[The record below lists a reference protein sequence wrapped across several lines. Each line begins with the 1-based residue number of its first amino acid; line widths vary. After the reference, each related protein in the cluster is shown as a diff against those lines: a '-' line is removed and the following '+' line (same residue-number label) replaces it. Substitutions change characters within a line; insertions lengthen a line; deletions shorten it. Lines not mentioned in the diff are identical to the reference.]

1 MSEPALTSRRPSLS
15 RVARAGLSALAVLSL
30 ATGALALYGIGAAD
44 KAFACSAS
52 SETLAAVNA
61 AAKGELAAMKAGPE
75 PRPLPPLAFKD
86 AAGADVG
93 LDRFKGK
100 IVLLNLWATW
110 CAPCKKEM
118 PALDRLQAEKGGADF
133 EVVAVSLDFGTPDKP
148 KKFLE
153 EIGAKSLAF
162 YMDPSGKLLPTL
174 KKIDRATG
182 LPTTL
187 LIDREGC
194 EMAHLPGPAEW
205 ASEDGKRVIEAAI
218 AK

>member
-1 MSEPALTSRRPSLS
+1 MPSNA
-15 RVARAGLSALAVLSL
+15 VWFSALKVVCVVS
-30 ATGALALYGIGAAD
+30 GALALYGIAASD

-52 SETLAAVNA
+52 PETLAAVNKA
-61 AAKGELAAMKAGPE
+61 AVGELAAMKAGAE
-75 PRPLPPLAFKD
+75 PRPLPALTFKD
-86 AAGADVG
+86 ASGAEVG

-100 IVLLNLWATW
+100 VVLMNLWATW

-118 PALDRLQAEKGGADF
+118 PALDALQKEKGGADF
-133 EVVAVSLDFGTPDKP
+133 EVVAVSLDFGGPDKP

-153 EIGAKSLAF
+153 EIGATSLAF
-162 YMDPSGKLLPTL
+162 YHDPAAKLLPTL
-174 KKIDRATG
+174 KKIDRAPG

-194 EMAHLPGPAEW
+194 EMAYLPGPAEW
-205 ASEDGKRVIEAAI
+205 ASDDGRRVIDAAL